1 MAALHAFLFMQH
13 RPRQACRKRLFRRMT
28 MRYPQP
34 SNPKNAAGSGV
45 HRDAPSAALVEA
57 ISLTAEVCGLALSP
71 AAAEMLARD
80 LAGFDERLLMAALAR
95 CRMELRGTLR
105 LPDILARI
113 EDGRPSV
120 EEAWATMPKTEL
132 ASVVWT
138 DEMAFAWGVA
148 SPRLAKGDIVGA
160 RQAFREAYSKA
171 VLDARI
177 QREPVRWVP
186 SLGSDV
192 ASRESVL
199 REAVQ
204 KRRLTPAHLEQLLP
218 SGPVSPEMQ
227 EIFKQLKI

>member
-1 MAALHAFLFMQH
+1 
-13 RPRQACRKRLFRRMT
+13 MT

-34 SNPKNAAGSGV
+34 TNPKDAAGSGMR
-45 HRDAPSAALVEA
+45 HDAPSPALVEA
-57 ISLTAEVCGLALSP
+57 ISLSAEVCGLALSP
-71 AAAEMLARD
+71 AAAEMLAKD
-80 LAGFDERLLMAALAR
+80 LADFDERLVIAALAR

-120 EEAWATMPKTEL
+120 EEAWAMMPKSEL

-138 DEMAFAWGVA
+138 DEMAYAWGVA
-148 SPRLAKGDIVGA
+148 SPMLAKDDIVGA
-160 RQAFREAYSKA
+160 RHAFREAYAKA

-199 REAVQ
+199 LEAVE
-204 KRRLTPAHLEQLLP
+204 KRRLTPAHLEKLLP

-227 EIFKQLKI
+227 EVFAKLKIKNLH